1 MSARQHHH
9 PRIVP
14 VTAHEIGTNPKANGT
29 ALTLWHQASTIFSPQ
44 RGFTMGSIRLE
55 NDPGPLGLLGK
66 KDSVFEVAGHG
77 YDKMVSGVLEV
88 RVSQLTGRIK
98 VSPFVHPEQPLRPKL
113 PVWRTTA
120 EKLPAHYQR
129 FLRALGRD

>member
-1 MSARQHHH
+1 MSTKHHH
-9 PRIVP
+9 RRIP
-14 VTAHEIGTNPKANGT
+14 VMAHQIGTNPKANGT
-29 ALTLWHQASTIFSPQ
+29 ALTLWQQASEIFCPQ
-44 RGFTMGSIRLE
+44 RGFTIGSIRLE
-55 NDPGPLGLLGK
+55 NDPGPLGLFGK

-113 PVWRTTA
+113 PVWRTTPD
-120 EKLPAHYQR
+120 KLPAHYQR
-129 FLRALGRD
+129 FLHALGRD